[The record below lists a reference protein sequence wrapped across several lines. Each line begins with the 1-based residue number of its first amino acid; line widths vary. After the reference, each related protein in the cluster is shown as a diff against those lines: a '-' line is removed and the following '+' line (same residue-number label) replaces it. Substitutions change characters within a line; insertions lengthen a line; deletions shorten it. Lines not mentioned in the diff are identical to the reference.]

1 VTGAPSITKPQRI
14 TFGSTTLSPQAIDA
28 VVEVLSSGWL
38 TTGPQVAAFETDIA
52 SFVGARHAVAVSS
65 CTAAIE
71 LALRALRLTPGA
83 KVLTSANTFCGA
95 VNAIVHAGGWPVLAD
110 VDPRTLMPSPETAAA
125 AARRAGGVDAMVVL
139 HFAGSP
145 APVEELATAAGL
157 PLTRVIEDAA
167 HALGAR
173 VGNRAIG
180 SISAATCF
188 SFYATKNLPIG
199 EGGMV
204 TTDDD
209 DVADFVR
216 RTRLHGMSRDAWKR
230 YLPGSGWRYA
240 VEDIGMKANMTD
252 VQAAIGRAQLVEFP
266 QWQRRRAELAD
277 RYDDVLGGLEGLVL
291 PARPTEGD
299 HAWHLYVVRAQ
310 EGFGIDRDAAVASLA
325 EAGVDCSVHFIP
337 IHHLASYRG
346 LVAETSSDL
355 PTLEAAFPTYFSLPL
370 HQGLDDAAID
380 RVGDALWSAHRA
392 ADRSAGSS
400 GNSERQPTA
409 SALSR
414 VRR

>member
-1 VTGAPSITKPQRI
+1 MTGAPGITKPQRI
-14 TFGSTTLSPQAIDA
+14 TFGSTTLSPRAIDA

-38 TTGPQVAAFETDIA
+38 TTGPQVADFETDIA

-110 VDPRTLMPSPETAAA
+110 VDPRTLMPSPETVAA

-139 HFAGSP
+139 HFAGYP

-167 HALGAR
+167 HALGAS
-173 VGNRAIG
+173 VGNRSIG

-230 YLPGSGWRYA
+230 YLPGSGWRYS

-266 QWQRRRAELAD
+266 RWQRRRAELAD
-277 RYDDVLGGLEGLVL
+277 RYDDVLGGLDGLVL
-291 PARPTEGD
+291 PARPPEGN
-299 HAWHLYVVRAQ
+299 HAWHLYVVRAR

-392 ADRSAGSS
+392 VDRSSGSS
-400 GNSERQPTA
+400 GHSERQPTA